1 MENNMDKNEELPYVI
16 NEINRESLS
25 LIEEKTDEEINAQ
38 EDMTFTVNP
47 TPADAK
53 VTLNDEEKKTIVVS
67 PGSPVIWTVEKEGY
81 IKQSGCQTINYDGIK
96 LDVELVAEENSI
108 DPEPEKKLPVVTST
122 LPQTI
127 ETNKEIEFS
136 VSTTPGDYEGTMI
149 YFQMEI
155 SNYQNLEIKYYE
167 PNGTPGWYDLPV
179 SEGKFIFGTTS
190 TGFPLISTS
199 ANFKITAKQSGEYTV
214 KTEVI
219 VVEDKSVLLT
229 DTQTVTATDA
239 VEASVLKT
247 LIEENTSK
255 AKAKVKTK

>member
-1 MENNMDKNEELPYVI
+1 
-16 NEINRESLS
+16 
-25 LIEEKTDEEINAQ
+25 
-38 EDMTFTVNP
+38 
-47 TPADAK
+47 
-53 VTLNDEEKKTIVVS
+53 
-67 PGSPVIWTVEKEGY
+67 
-81 IKQSGCQTINYDGIK
+81 
-96 LDVELVAEENSI
+96 
-108 DPEPEKKLPVVTST
+108 
-122 LPQTI
+122 
-127 ETNKEIEFS
+127 
-136 VSTTPGDYEGTMI
+136 
-149 YFQMEI
+149 MEI

-167 PNGTPGWYDLPV
+167 PNGTPGWYDLLV

-199 ANFKITAKQSGEYTV
+199 TNFKITAKQSGEYTV
-214 KTEVI
+214 KTKVI